1 MLIGNSEC
9 ASFESNYF
17 ESIEI
22 LILESNAEISHNYI
36 MTRHITNDLYG
47 LSIVL

>member
-1 MLIGNSEC
+1 MLIGNNEC
-9 ASFESNYF
+9 ASFSNYF